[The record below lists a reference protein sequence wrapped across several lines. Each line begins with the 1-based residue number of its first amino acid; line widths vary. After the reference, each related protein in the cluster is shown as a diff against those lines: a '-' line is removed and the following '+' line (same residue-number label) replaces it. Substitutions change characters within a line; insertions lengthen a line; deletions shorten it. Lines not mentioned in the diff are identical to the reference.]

1 LNRWLSLKSI
11 GALILALVV
20 AFGVGWLAGGT
31 GRAAIEQQLAAS
43 EERANFAQA
52 RALIGDGRV
61 SLFLVNFGDA
71 SRRFEEAR
79 GVVERMQ
86 TKLRE
91 LGQAERAGRL
101 EIALSHLRDAQ
112 RLAASL
118 DSSAQG
124 AAAEALRALGS

>member
-1 LNRWLSLKSI
+1 MSLKLI
-11 GALILALVV
+11 GSLVLALVV
-20 AFGVGWLAGGT
+20 SFGIGWLT
-31 GRAAIEQQLAAS
+31 GASGKAALQQQLAAA
-43 EERANFAQA
+43 EERADFAQV
-52 RALIGDGRV
+52 RALVGDGRV

-79 GVVERMQ
+79 GMVERVQ
-86 TKLRE
+86 TRLRE
-91 LGQAERAGRL
+91 SGQAERAGRL
-101 EIALSHLRDAQ
+101 EIALSHLKDAQ

>member
-1 LNRWLSLKSI
+1 MSPRLI
-11 GALILALVV
+11 GSVVLALVV
-20 AFGVGWLAGGT
+20 SFGVGWLAGAA
-31 GRAAIEQQLAAS
+31 GRGAAEQQLAAA
-43 EERANFAQA
+43 EERANFAQV

-79 GVVERMQ
+79 GVVEKVQ

-91 LGQAERAGRL
+91 SGQAERAGRL
-101 EIALSHLRDAQ
+101 EIALSHLKDAQ

>member
-1 LNRWLSLKSI
+1 VSLKSI
-11 GALILALVV
+11 GALVLALVV
-20 AFGVGWLAGGT
+20 SFGVGWLSGAS
-31 GRAAIEQQLAAS
+31 GRAAAEQQLAAA

>member
-1 LNRWLSLKSI
+1 VSLKLI
-11 GALILALVV
+11 GALALALVV
-20 AFGVGWLAGGT
+20 SFGVGWLGGAS
-31 GRAAIEQQLAAS
+31 GRAAVEQQLAAA
-43 EERANFAQA
+43 EERANLAQA

-101 EIALSHLRDAQ
+101 EIALSHLKDAQ

>member
-1 LNRWLSLKSI
+1 MSPKLI
-11 GALILALVV
+11 GSVVLALVV
-20 AFGVGWLAGGT
+20 SFGIGWLT
-31 GRAAIEQQLAAS
+31 GASGKRGLEQQRAAA
-43 EERANFAQA
+43 EERADFAQV

-79 GVVERMQ
+79 GLVERVQ
-86 TKLRE
+86 TRLRE
-91 LGQAERAGRL
+91 SGQAERAGRL
-101 EIALSHLRDAQ
+101 EIALSHLKDAQ

>member
-1 LNRWLSLKSI
+1 MSPKLI
-11 GALILALVV
+11 GSVVLALVV
-20 AFGVGWLAGGT
+20 SFGIGWLTGAAGKT
-31 GRAAIEQQLAAS
+31 TLVQQVTAA
-43 EERANFAQA
+43 EERANFAQV

-79 GVVERMQ
+79 GLVEQVQ
-86 TKLRE
+86 TRLRE
-91 LGQAERAGRL
+91 SGQAERAGRL
-101 EIALSHLRDAQ
+101 EIALSHLKDAQ
-112 RLAASL
+112 RLAALL

>member
-1 LNRWLSLKSI
+1 MSLKLI
-11 GALILALVV
+11 GSLVLALVV
-20 AFGVGWLAGGT
+20 TFGIGWLAGAS
-31 GRAAIEQQLAAS
+31 GRAAIEQQLLEAQ
-43 EERANFAQA
+43 ERADFAQA
-52 RALIGDGRV
+52 RALISDGRV

-79 GVVERMQ
+79 GVVERVQ
-86 TKLRE
+86 KRLRE
-91 LGQAERAGRL
+91 VGQAERAGRL
-101 EIALSHLRDAQ
+101 EIALTHLRDAQ

>member
-1 LNRWLSLKSI
+1 MNPKVVGSILLAFVVTFGIGWLS
-11 GALILALVV
+11 GASGKAGLEQALTQ
-20 AFGVGWLAGGT
+20 A
-31 GRAAIEQQLAAS
+31 EQAS
-43 EERANFAQA
+43 DFAQA
-52 RALIGDGRV
+52 RALISDGRV

-79 GVVERMQ
+79 GAVEKMQ

-91 LGQAERAGRL
+91 AGQAERAGRL
-101 EIALSHLRDAQ
+101 EIAVTHLKDAQ

-124 AAAEALRALGS
+124 AAAEALRVLGSDK